1 MTIALPQPGRAPPLP
16 TEVLVGGIDDD
27 PRPDLRASLIIL
39 GVFTLLIVAWANLA
53 PLDAAATAVGR
64 ISVSGHNQIVE
75 HREGGVVAAVDVTE
89 GQHVRAGQV
98 LVELVPEDVGAQVR
112 SLSAQVISLQAQHA
126 RLTAEMDNTPRIAWP
141 AGFDNLTGEDLNAA
155 KAAMRI
161 QQAQFDAD
169 QGAFRAQESIGAS
182 KAQGLGEQVVGGQGQ
197 LASNLRQQALLDEQL
212 KGVHSL
218 AERGYAS
225 QNAVRALERSA
236 AELAGAHDQLQANVA
251 DYREQ
256 IVESQFSLRSLRQQ
270 RAEATATALRDTE
283 DQLSAG
289 TPKLEAAR
297 LQLARGTLRAASD
310 GVVTGLT
317 VFGPGVVAAPGQPL
331 MQIVPSHPSLRVEAR
346 IAANDIQGV
355 KLGQRGEVR
364 LSSLGARG
372 TPLLSGVLT
381 RLSADSFTDEHTG
394 QSYYTAEITVP
405 KSQLD
410 LLSQDVGS
418 AVRPGLPVQVIIPL
432 HKRTALDYLFEPLSQ
447 SLWKSF
453 RQR

>member
-1 MTIALPQPGRAPPLP
+1 
-16 TEVLVGGIDDD
+16 
-27 PRPDLRASLIIL
+27 
-39 GVFTLLIVAWANLA
+39 
-53 PLDAAATAVGR
+53 
-64 ISVSGHNQIVE
+64 
-75 HREGGVVAAVDVTE
+75 
-89 GQHVRAGQV
+89 
-98 LVELVPEDVGAQVR
+98 
-112 SLSAQVISLQAQHA
+112 
-126 RLTAEMDNTPRIAWP
+126 
-141 AGFDNLTGEDLNAA
+141 
-155 KAAMRI
+155 
-161 QQAQFDAD
+161 
-169 QGAFRAQESIGAS
+169 
-182 KAQGLGEQVVGGQGQ
+182 
-197 LASNLRQQALLDEQL
+197 
-212 KGVHSL
+212 
-218 AERGYAS
+218 
-225 QNAVRALERSA
+225 
-236 AELAGAHDQLQANVA
+236 
-251 DYREQ
+251 
-256 IVESQFSLRSLRQQ
+256 
-270 RAEATATALRDTE
+270 
-283 DQLSAG
+283 
-289 TPKLEAAR
+289 
-297 LQLARGTLRAASD
+297 
-310 GVVTGLT
+310 
-317 VFGPGVVAAPGQPL
+317 